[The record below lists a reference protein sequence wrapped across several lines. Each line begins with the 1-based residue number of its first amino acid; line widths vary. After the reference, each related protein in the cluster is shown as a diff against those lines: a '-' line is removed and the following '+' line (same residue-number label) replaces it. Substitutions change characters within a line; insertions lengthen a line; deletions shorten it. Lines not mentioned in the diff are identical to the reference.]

1 MPRKKACG
9 SKVGLS
15 YQILEPVRG
24 GLDVSLGQFDVGSR
38 IVLLLLDEEVAEQAR
53 IVVLRFLD
61 RVVLDLDH
69 IFQAN
74 IAKKITT
81 LLSFN
86 LGW

>member
-1 MPRKKACG
+1 MD
-9 SKVGLS
+9 SS

-24 GLDVSLGQFDVGSR
+24 RLDVSLGQFDVGSR